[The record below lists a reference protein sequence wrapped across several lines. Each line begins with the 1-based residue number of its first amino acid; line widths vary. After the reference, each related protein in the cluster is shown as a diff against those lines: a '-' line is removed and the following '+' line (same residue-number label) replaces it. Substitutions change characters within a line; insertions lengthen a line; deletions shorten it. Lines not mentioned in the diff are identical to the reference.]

1 MSLQVIATLLAIRS
15 TFNYQIASLVPMT
28 DDTSDVAWL
37 DEHQQRSWRAFL
49 VGTTLLMDRLDRDL
63 REQHRLSLPEYEI
76 LVRLAEADGHRLRM
90 AVLADSVSHS
100 RSRVT
105 HTVTRMETA
114 GLVARD
120 ACLSDGRGVE
130 AVLTEGG
137 REALEKAAPTHVA
150 GVRRFLVDLA
160 ADEDFEAVGRVFDAV
175 ADRLIDTNPAIDIR

>member
-1 MSLQVIATLLAIRS
+1 
-15 TFNYQIASLVPMT
+15 MT
-28 DDTSDVAWL
+28 VDSSHVAWL
-37 DEHQQRSWRAFL
+37 DQQQQRSWRAFL

-76 LVRLAEADGHRLRM
+76 MVRLAEADGHRLRM

-105 HTVTRMETA
+105 HTVSRMETA

-130 AVLTEGG
+130 AVLTEQGLA
-137 REALEKAAPTHVA
+137 ALESAAPTHVA
-150 GVRRFLVDLA
+150 GVRQFLVDLVA
-160 ADEDFEAVGRVFDAV
+160 EDDFEAVGRVFDAV
-175 ADRLIDTNPAIDIR
+175 TDRLIDTNPALDIR

>member
-1 MSLQVIATLLAIRS
+1 
-15 TFNYQIASLVPMT
+15 MT

-63 REQHRLSLPEYEI
+63 REHHRLSLPEYEI
-76 LVRLAEADGHRLRM
+76 LVRLSEAEGGRLRM

-105 HTVTRMETA
+105 HTITRMEGA

-130 AVLTEGG
+130 AVLTEQG
-137 REALEKAAPTHVA
+137 RVALEQAAPTHVS
-150 GVRRFLVDLA
+150 GVRRFLLDLA
-160 ADEDFEAVGRVFDAV
+160 DEADFDAVGRVFDAV
-175 ADRLIDTNPAIDIR
+175 ADRLVDTNPAMDIR